1 MKCYFLDTG
10 LLVSHAFDENALAA
24 QDVHNRILADDI
36 ALNEGM
42 LVENVVAQLFAAA
55 GRKLYFYSNRTRKD
69 KRDRMEVDFL
79 LSRSKLDQAGN
90 VRPVEVKSGR
100 NATHRSL
107 DKFVAK
113 FGRYVEKPYLLWMKD
128 RETRGGVDFLPIYMA
143 PCLAET

>member
-1 MKCYFLDTG
+1 
-10 LLVSHAFDENALAA
+10 
-24 QDVHNRILADDI
+24 
-36 ALNEGM
+36 M